1 MFFQYYNDMDWDQL
15 LSSEMHPINLI
26 LNHPEIHISIGIGP
40 TKRFYVHWIRSRKSC
55 CPLKIVSQREHH
67 RTTLSIFA
75 VIPDPEVVVAKRW
88 SIVILITH
96 QLTVFDGDYLLLDVH
111 LQHKYLFVP
120 IVDPFRPSIPL
131 VISKCS
137 DGLSKFCS
145 CKHECV
151 FDIVAVLVECCCF
164 ETVLRCSEYQLKLS
178 RLVVKRI
185 LNIFDVLLNVIF
197 HL

>member
-1 MFFQYYNDMDWDQL
+1 MDWDQL
-15 LSSEMHPINLI
+15 LSSEMHPINFI
-26 LNHPEIHISIGIGP
+26 LNHPEVHIVITIGS
-40 TKRFYVHWIRSRKSC
+40 TKRFDVHWIRSRKSC
-55 CPLKIVSQREHH
+55 CPFKIVSQREHH
-67 RTTLSIFA
+67 RTTFSIFA
-75 VIPDPEVVVAKRW
+75 VISDPEIVVAKWW
-88 SIVILITH
+88 SIIILIAH
-96 QLTVFDGDYLLLDVH
+96 QLTVFDGNYLLLDVH

-131 VISKCS
+131 ITSKCS

-145 CKHECV
+145 GKHECV
-151 FDIVAVLVECCCF
+151 FDIVTVLVECCCF